1 MIPIT
6 QGQFTAKYAAAI
18 RDYANP
24 KYRVQRFE
32 EHCEINLVRH
42 LSASHGPTELGVSK
56 ACCPTC
62 SIYITGV
69 NEFRESMG
77 LSTWVIGTQ
86 HEQMYNWQC
95 VHSGV
100 NNKRDI
106 ALEAGAEAVRDFVT
120 REIIRLV
127 KSCRT
132 KKVNQS
138 PSYLSDPEIDISE
151 PTILR
156 FRRPPVV

>member
-1 MIPIT
+1 
-6 QGQFTAKYAAAI
+6 
-18 RDYANP
+18 
-24 KYRVQRFE
+24 
-32 EHCEINLVRH
+32 
-42 LSASHGPTELGVSK
+42 
-56 ACCPTC
+56 
-62 SIYITGV
+62 
-69 NEFRESMG
+69 MG

-120 REIIRLV
+120 KEIIRLV